1 LFDKVKLYSRV
12 LGEGQPLLIIHGLFG
27 MSDNWQSLAK
37 RYADYFEVH
46 LIDQRN
52 HGRSPHADEFSYL
65 HLSND
70 LHQYI
75 IDNQLNDVVI
85 IGHSL
90 GGKTAMQFAVSYPE
104 LLSKLIIVDISPRF
118 YPIHHDKIIEGLKM
132 LDFSILKSRSQA
144 DAVLSEYIEEGD
156 VRQFLLKSMYWK
168 EKGQLDFRFNLKS
181 ISQNIANVG
190 EALDNEANC
199 SIPTLFIKGGNSN
212 YINDDDEDLIFK
224 HFTDAEIQTVDEVGH
239 WLHAE
244 KPQEFFEMTVRF
256 CL

>member
-1 LFDKVKLYSRV
+1 MKLYSRV
-12 LGEGQPLLIIHGLFG
+12 FGEGQPLLIIHGLFG

-37 RYADYFEVH
+37 MYADYFEVH

-52 HGRSPHADEFSYL
+52 HGRSPHAYEFSY
-65 HLSND
+65 HDLSND
-70 LHQYI
+70 LCEYI
-75 IDNQLNDVVI
+75 KDNSLENVII

-104 LLSKLIIVDISPRF
+104 LLSKLIVVDISPRF
-118 YPIHHDKIIEGLKM
+118 YPIHHDKIIEGLKV
-132 LDFSILKSRSQA
+132 LDFSTLKSRSQA
-144 DAVLSEYIEEGD
+144 DAVLSEYIDESD

-168 EKGQLDFRFNLKS
+168 DKGKLDFRFNLDS

-190 EALDNEANC
+190 EAMQENLLC
-199 SIPTLFIKGGNSN
+199 SIPTLFVKGGNSN
-212 YINDDDEDLIFK
+212 YIGDDDEDLIFK
-224 HFTDAEIQTVDEVGH
+224 HFSDAEIETIADVGH

>member
-1 LFDKVKLYSRV
+1 MKLYSRV

-52 HGRSPHADEFSYL
+52 HGRSSHADEFSYL

-70 LHQYI
+70 LRQYI
-75 IDNQLNDVVI
+75 IENELNDVII

-90 GGKTAMQFAVSYPE
+90 GGKTAMQFSITYPE

-132 LDFSILKSRSQA
+132 LNFSVLKSRSQA
-144 DAVLSEYIEEGD
+144 DAVLSDYIEEGD

-168 EKGQLDFRFNLKS
+168 EKGQLDFRFNLDS

-190 EALDNEANC
+190 EALDNEAIC

-224 HFTDAEIQTVDEVGH
+224 HYTDAEIQTLDEVGH

-244 KPQEFFEMTVRF
+244 KPNEFFEMTLRF

>member
-1 LFDKVKLYSRV
+1 MKLYSRV

-37 RYADYFEVH
+37 WYADYFEVH

-70 LHQYI
+70 IHQYI
-75 IDNQLNDVVI
+75 VDNQLNDVII

-90 GGKTAMQFAVSYPE
+90 GGKTAMQFAVSYAE
-104 LLSKLIIVDISPRF
+104 FLSKLIIVDISPRF

-132 LDFSILKSRSQA
+132 LDFSILESRSQA
-144 DAVLSEYIEEGD
+144 DAVLSKYIEEGD

-199 SIPTLFIKGGNSN
+199 SISK
-212 YINDDDEDLIFK
+212 FK
-224 HFTDAEIQTVDEVGH
+224 
-239 WLHAE
+239 
-244 KPQEFFEMTVRF
+244 
-256 CL
+256 

>member
-1 LFDKVKLYSRV
+1 MKLYSRV

-118 YPIHHDKIIEGLKM
+118 YPIHHDKIIEGLKA
-132 LDFSILKSRSQA
+132 LDFSTLKSRSQA
-144 DAVLSEYIEEGD
+144 DAVLSTYIDESD

-168 EKGQLDFRFNLKS
+168 EKGKLDFRFNLNS
-181 ISQNIANVG
+181 ISKNIANVG
-190 EALDNEANC
+190 EALQENALC
-199 SIPTLFIKGGNSN
+199 SVPTLFIKGGNSN
-212 YINDDDEDLIFK
+212 YISDEDEDLIFK
-224 HFTDAEIQTVDEVGH
+224 HFLDAEIESIADVGH

>member
-1 LFDKVKLYSRV
+1 MKLYSRV

-46 LIDQRN
+46 LIDQRH

-75 IDNQLNDVVI
+75 VDNQLNDVII

-104 LLSKLIIVDISPRF
+104 FLSKLIIVDISPRF

-156 VRQFLLKSMYWK
+156 VRQFLLKSMSWK

>member
-1 LFDKVKLYSRV
+1 MKLCSRV

-52 HGRSPHADEFSYL
+52 HGRSPHADKFSYL

-75 IDNQLNDVVI
+75 IDNQLNDVII

-132 LDFSILKSRSQA
+132 LDFSIIKSRSQA
-144 DAVLSEYIEEGD
+144 DVVLSEYINEGD

-244 KPQEFFEMTVRF
+244 KPQEFFEMTIRF

>member
-1 LFDKVKLYSRV
+1 MFKRVKLYSRV
-12 LGEGQPLLIIHGLFG
+12 FGEGQPLLIIHGLFG

-37 RYADYFEVH
+37 LYADYFEVH

-75 IDNQLNDVVI
+75 IENELNDVII

-104 LLSKLIIVDISPRF
+104 LLSKLIIVDISPSF

-168 EKGQLDFRFNLKS
+168 EKGQLDFRFNLDS

-190 EALDNEANC
+190 EALDNEAIC
-199 SIPTLFIKGGNSN
+199 SIPSLFIKGGNSN
-212 YINDDDEDLIFK
+212 YINEDDEDLIFK

>member
-1 LFDKVKLYSRV
+1 MKLYSRV

-37 RYADYFEVH
+37 LYADYFEVH

-75 IDNQLNDVVI
+75 IDNQLNDIIV

-90 GGKTAMQFAVSYPE
+90 GGKIAMQFAVSYPE
-104 LLSKLIIVDISPRF
+104 FLSKLIIVDISPRF

-144 DAVLSEYIEEGD
+144 DAVLSEYIAERD

-181 ISQNIANVG
+181 ISQNIDNVG

-224 HFTDAEIQTVDEVGH
+224 HFTDAEIQTLDEVGH

-244 KPQEFFEMTVRF
+244 KPQEFFQMTVGF

>member
-1 LFDKVKLYSRV
+1 MKLYSRV

-75 IDNQLNDVVI
+75 VDNQLIDVII

-104 LLSKLIIVDISPRF
+104 FLSMLIIVDISPRF

-244 KPQEFFEMTVRF
+244 KPQEFFEMTIRF

>member
-1 LFDKVKLYSRV
+1 MKLYSRV
-12 LGEGQPLLIIHGLFG
+12 LGTGKPLIIIHGLFG

-37 RYADYFEVH
+37 LYADYFEVH
-46 LIDQRN
+46 IIDQRN
-52 HGRSPHADEFSYL
+52 HGRSPHADEFSYF

-75 IDNQLNDVVI
+75 IDNQLNNVII

-104 LLSKLIIVDISPRF
+104 FLSKLIIVDISPRF

-144 DAVLSEYIEEGD
+144 DAVLSEYIDQGD

-190 EALDNEANC
+190 EALNNEANC

-224 HFTDAEIQTVDEVGH
+224 HFTNAEIQTVVQVGH

-244 KPQEFFEMTVRF
+244 KPQEFFEMTIRF

>member
-1 LFDKVKLYSRV
+1 MKLYSKV

-37 RYADYFEVH
+37 QYADYFEVH

-52 HGRSPHADEFSYL
+52 HGHSPHADEFSYL

-75 IDNQLNDVVI
+75 IYNQLNDVII

-90 GGKTAMQFAVSYPE
+90 GGKTAMQFAVTYPE
-104 LLSKLIIVDISPRF
+104 FLSKLIIVDISPRF

-190 EALDNEANC
+190 EALDNEAHC

-212 YINDDDEDLIFK
+212 YINYDDEDLIFK
-224 HFTDAEIQTVDEVGH
+224 HFTDAEIQSVDEVGH

-244 KPQEFFEMTVRF
+244 KPQEFFEITVRF

>member
-1 LFDKVKLYSRV
+1 MFDKVKLYSRV

-75 IDNQLNDVVI
+75 LHNQLNDVVI

-90 GGKTAMQFAVSYPE
+90 GGKTAMQFAVNYPE

-144 DAVLSEYIEEGD
+144 DVVLSKYIEEGD

-168 EKGQLDFRFNLKS
+168 EKGQLDFRFNLTS

-224 HFTDAEIQTVDEVGH
+224 HFTGAEIQTLDEVGH

-244 KPQEFFEMTVRF
+244 KPQEFFEMTIRF

>member
-1 LFDKVKLYSRV
+1 MKLYSRV
-12 LGEGQPLLIIHGLFG
+12 FGEGPPLLIVHGLFG

-37 RYADYFEVH
+37 LYADYFEVH
-46 LIDQRN
+46 VIDQRN

-70 LHQYI
+70 IHQYI
-75 IDNQLNDVVI
+75 VDNQLNDVII

-90 GGKTAMQFAVSYPE
+90 GGKTAMQFAVSYTE
-104 LLSKLIIVDISPRF
+104 FLSKLIIVDISPRF

-132 LDFSILKSRSQA
+132 LDFSILKSRSEA

-168 EKGQLDFRFNLKS
+168 EKGQLEFRFNLKS

-199 SIPTLFIKGGNSN
+199 SIPTLFIKGENSN

-224 HFTDAEIQTVDEVGH
+224 HFTDVEIQTVDEAGH

>member
-1 LFDKVKLYSRV
+1 MFEKVKLYSRII
-12 LGEGQPLLIIHGLFG
+12 GKGQPLLIIHGLFG

-37 RYADYFEVH
+37 LYADYFEVH

-52 HGRSPHADEFSYL
+52 HGRSPHSDEFSYL
-65 HLSND
+65 QLSND
-70 LHQYI
+70 IHQYI
-75 IDNQLNDVVI
+75 IDAKLNDFII

-90 GGKTAMQFAVSYPE
+90 GGKTAMQFAVSYPKF
-104 LLSKLIIVDISPRF
+104 LHKLIIVDISPRF

-132 LDFSILKSRSQA
+132 LDFSVLKSRSQA
-144 DAVLSEYIEEGD
+144 DAVLSEYIEEAD

-168 EKGQLDFRFNLKS
+168 EKGKLDFRFNLKS

-190 EALDNEANC
+190 EALDKEASC
-199 SIPTLFIKGGNSN
+199 SVPSLFIKGGNSN
-212 YINDDDEDLIFK
+212 YINDYDEELIFK
-224 HFTDAEIQTVDEVGH
+224 HFIDAEIQTLDDVGH
-239 WLHAE
+239 WPHAE

>member
-1 LFDKVKLYSRV
+1 VKLYSRI

-75 IDNQLNDVVI
+75 IDNQLSNVII

-104 LLSKLIIVDISPRF
+104 SLSKLIIVDISPRF

-144 DAVLSEYIEEGD
+144 DTVLSEYIEDGD
-156 VRQFLLKSMYWK
+156 VRQFLLKSMCWK

-224 HFTDAEIQTVDEVGH
+224 HFADAEILTVDEVGH

>member
-1 LFDKVKLYSRV
+1 MKLYSRV
-12 LGEGQPLLIIHGLFG
+12 FGEGPPLLIVHGLFG

-37 RYADYFEVH
+37 LYADYFEVH
-46 LIDQRN
+46 VIDQRN

-75 IDNQLNDVVI
+75 VDNQLNDVII

-90 GGKTAMQFAVSYPE
+90 GGKTAMQFAVSYTE
-104 LLSKLIIVDISPRF
+104 FLSKLIIVDISPRF

-132 LDFSILKSRSQA
+132 LDFSILKSRSEA

-168 EKGQLDFRFNLKS
+168 EKGQLEFRFNLKS

-199 SIPTLFIKGGNSN
+199 SIPTLFIKGGNSY

-224 HFTDAEIQTVDEVGH
+224 HFTAAEIQTVVEVGH

-244 KPQEFFEMTVRF
+244 KPQEFFEMTIRF

>member
-1 LFDKVKLYSRV
+1 MKLFSRV

-37 RYADYFEVH
+37 LYSDYFEVH

-65 HLSND
+65 YLSND

-75 IDNQLNDVVI
+75 LDNQLNDVII

-104 LLSKLIIVDISPRF
+104 FLSKLIIVDISPRF

-168 EKGQLDFRFNLKS
+168 EKGQLDFRFNLNS

-224 HFTDAEIQTVDEVGH
+224 HFKDAEIQTVDEVGH

>member
-1 LFDKVKLYSRV
+1 MKLYSRV

-37 RYADYFEVH
+37 LYADYFEVH

-75 IDNQLNDVVI
+75 IENELNDVII

-144 DAVLSEYIEEGD
+144 DAVLSKYIEEGD

-181 ISQNIANVG
+181 ISQNIVNVG
-190 EALDNEANC
+190 EALDNEAIC

-212 YINDDDEDLIFK
+212 YINDDDEDLILK

-244 KPQEFFEMTVRF
+244 KPQEFFEMTVSI

>member
-1 LFDKVKLYSRV
+1 MFKKVKLHSRV

-37 RYADYFEVH
+37 LYADYFEVH

-52 HGRSPHADEFSYL
+52 HGRSPHTDNFSYL

-75 IDNQLNDVVI
+75 VDNQLNDIII

-104 LLSKLIIVDISPRF
+104 FLSKLIIVDISPRF
-118 YPIHHDKIIEGLKM
+118 YPIHHNKIIEGLKM

-144 DAVLSEYIEEGD
+144 NAVLSEHIEERD
-156 VRQFLLKSMYWK
+156 VCQFLLKSMYWK
-168 EKGQLDFRFNLKS
+168 EKGRLDFRFNLKS

-199 SIPTLFIKGGNSN
+199 SIPTLFIKGGNST

-224 HFTDAEIQTVDEVGH
+224 HFTDAEIQTVDEVGQ

>member
-1 LFDKVKLYSRV
+1 MKLFSRV

-27 MSDNWQSLAK
+27 MSDNWQSLANL
-37 RYADYFEVH
+37 YSDYFEVH

-75 IDNQLNDVVI
+75 LDNKLNDVI
-85 IGHSL
+85 IMGHSL

-104 LLSKLIIVDISPRF
+104 FLSKLIIVDISPRF
-118 YPIHHDKIIEGLKM
+118 YPIHHNKIIEGLKM

-156 VRQFLLKSMYWK
+156 VRQFLLKSIYWK

-199 SIPTLFIKGGNSN
+199 SIATLFIKGGDSN
-212 YINDDDEDLIFK
+212 YINDDDEDLIYK

-244 KPQEFFEMTVRF
+244 NPQEFFEMTVRF

>member
-1 LFDKVKLYSRV
+1 MKLYSRV

-27 MSDNWQSLAK
+27 MSDNWGSLAK
-37 RYADYFEVH
+37 LYADFFEVQ

-52 HGRSPHADEFSYL
+52 HGHSPHANEFSYL

-75 IDNQLNDVVI
+75 LDNKLNDVI
-85 IGHSL
+85 IMGHSL

-104 LLSKLIIVDISPRF
+104 FLSKLIIVDISPRF
-118 YPIHHDKIIEGLKM
+118 YPVHHDKIIEGLKI
-132 LDFSILKSRSQA
+132 LDFSILKSRSQV
-144 DAVLSEYIEEGD
+144 DGVLSKYIKDSD
-156 VRQFLLKSMYWK
+156 VRQFLLKSIYWK
-168 EKGQLDFRFNLKS
+168 ERNQLDFRFNLNA
-181 ISQNIANVG
+181 ISQNISNVG
-190 EALDNEANC
+190 EALNNDANC
-199 SIPTLFIKGGNSN
+199 SVPTLFIRGENSN

-224 HFTDAEIQTVDEVGH
+224 HFTNVEIQTMDQAGH

-244 KPQEFFEMTVRF
+244 KPQKFFEMSIRF

>member
-1 LFDKVKLYSRV
+1 MKLYSRV

-70 LHQYI
+70 IHQYI
-75 IDNQLNDVVI
+75 VDNQLNNVII

-90 GGKTAMQFAVSYPE
+90 GGKTAMKFAVSYAE
-104 LLSKLIIVDISPRF
+104 FLSKLIIVDISPRF
-118 YPIHHDKIIEGLKM
+118 YPIHHYKIIEGLKM
-132 LDFSILKSRSQA
+132 LDFSILESRSQA

-199 SIPTLFIKGGNSN
+199 STPTLFIKGGNSN

-224 HFTDAEIQTVDEVGH
+224 HFTDVEIQTVEEAGH

>member
-1 LFDKVKLYSRV
+1 
-12 LGEGQPLLIIHGLFG
+12 

-52 HGRSPHADEFSYL
+52 HGRSHHVDEFSYL

-75 IDNQLNDVVI
+75 VDNQLNDVII

-104 LLSKLIIVDISPRF
+104 FLSKLIIVDISPRF

>member
-1 LFDKVKLYSRV
+1 MKLYSRV

-37 RYADYFEVH
+37 QYADYFEVH

-70 LHQYI
+70 IHQYI
-75 IDNQLNDVVI
+75 VDNQLNDVII

-90 GGKTAMQFAVSYPE
+90 GGKTAMQFAVSYTE
-104 LLSKLIIVDISPRF
+104 FLSKLIIVDISPRF

-132 LDFSILKSRSQA
+132 LDFSILKSRSEA

-168 EKGQLDFRFNLKS
+168 EKGQLEFRFNLKS

-199 SIPTLFIKGGNSN
+199 SIPTLFIKGENSN

-224 HFTDAEIQTVDEVGH
+224 HFTDVEIQTVDEAGH